1 MQPQSPCKQIC
12 KLDHQQEYCVGCW
25 RTITEIQNWTK
36 FSNTEKL
43 YTLQQLEERA
53 CFGLD

>member
-1 MQPQSPCKQIC
+1 MSPCKQIC

-43 YTLQQLEERA
+43 QVLQQLEERT